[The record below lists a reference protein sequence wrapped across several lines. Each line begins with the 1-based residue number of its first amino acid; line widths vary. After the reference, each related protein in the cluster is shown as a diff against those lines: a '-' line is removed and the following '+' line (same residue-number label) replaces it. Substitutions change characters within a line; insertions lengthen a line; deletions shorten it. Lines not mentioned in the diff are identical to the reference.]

1 MGEISIPGV
10 QEDKVDGDLAS
21 IPYPVAT
28 SAIYSSVALMSYLDG
43 LLREED
49 FHEISTFGAVP
60 VPADRFPME
69 CSKMPIQA
77 TLKYLF
83 RTKNLEI
90 DSKEMMEEFKFH
102 ELHDQACRK
111 ALDTIL
117 KRVPTTCLGSLGWIF
132 PACNNMML
140 TMPDSMARWES
151 CGYSRVH
158 SSGGGLT
165 LNSCL
170 MEGDRH
176 LVVNL
181 PWCPN
186 LMIRVIT
193 KELSIHKGDL
203 TVVLIAS
210 RATVEKAFKNLTG
223 PMYGVVRKCLC
234 LERTERINVRLGALM
249 YIAGKHAPI
258 QPVNWKVS

>member
-1 MGEISIPGV
+1 MRSPAFDWSLTDRVLNTPIGRFLQLGEISIPGV

-151 CGYSRVH
+151 CGAVCTVPAEASPSTH
-158 SSGGGLT
+158 AS
-165 LNSCL
+165 
-170 MEGDRH
+170 
-176 LVVNL
+176 
-181 PWCPN
+181 W
-186 LMIRVIT
+186 
-193 KELSIHKGDL
+193 KETD
-203 TVVLIAS
+203 T
-210 RATVEKAFKNLTG
+210 
-223 PMYGVVRKCLC
+223 
-234 LERTERINVRLGALM
+234 
-249 YIAGKHAPI
+249 
-258 QPVNWKVS
+258 W